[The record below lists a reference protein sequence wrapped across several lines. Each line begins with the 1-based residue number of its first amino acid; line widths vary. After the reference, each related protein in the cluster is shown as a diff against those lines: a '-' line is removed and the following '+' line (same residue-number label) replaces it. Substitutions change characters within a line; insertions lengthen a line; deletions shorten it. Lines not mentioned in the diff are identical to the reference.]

1 MKNKEVIKQVKKER
15 RAKRVRAKISG
26 TSERPRLSVFRSNR
40 NLFVQIV
47 DDSSGRTLVSAHTA
61 QLAGKLAKGDASLEL
76 GKELAKR
83 ALEKGIK
90 SVVFDRGGNLY
101 HGRIKAV
108 ADGARA
114 GGLEF

>member
-15 RAKRVRAKISG
+15 RAKRVRAG